1 MIPTVPLMPGLMPTN
16 SLSADL
22 FEKTDAYALDV
33 DQDGNTSVIAIVGKD
48 TDAAFYGLSSLEMM
62 FSSFE
67 GNQLKKVSIEDY
79 ADKEL
84 RGIYR
89 RLLRRIQ
96 LRRPRDADSLFCAR

>member
-1 MIPTVPLMPGLMPTN
+1 MIPTVLLMRFDAN
-16 SLSADL
+16 EQLSADL

-33 DQDGNTSVIAIVGKD
+33 DQDGNTSVIAIVGND

-67 GNQLKKVSIEDY
+67 GNQLKEVSIEDY

-84 RGIYR
+84 RGFIEGFT
-89 RLLRRIQ
+89 
-96 LRRPRDADSLFCAR
+96 ADSATKAARRRFAFCAR